1 MLKQVDVAVYLT
13 IRDLTKGKFAAGVR
27 IFGLGDT
34 VQIDG
39 QTYHG
44 VYYAMD
50 EYNKDLVSQKMINKV
65 TDAEKKILS
74 GAIKV
79 PEK

>member
-13 IRDLTKGKFAAGVR
+13 VKDLSEGKIKAGVR
-27 IFGLGDT
+27 VFGLGDT
-34 VQIDG
+34 VQIEG

-44 VYYAMD
+44 VYYALD
-50 EYNKDLVSQKMINKV
+50 EYNKDMVSPDMIDKV
-65 TDAEKKILS
+65 TEAEKKILS